1 MTIYTTKHQI
11 WETIRGLVHPK
22 ELQNATE
29 EIYTFAI
36 SCHENKNFTER
47 QAVLFT
53 KKYLAENTEESFK
66 ELWSVISMFALE
78 GVANSCVWEIVGN
91 ADDRFEM
98 KHVAMETLHAC
109 ARHYN
114 FDNNFRRVYELS
126 QEAMTAKLY
135 PEAAKLITYATTG
148 IVHEVRRA
156 MREKNPIHVPDKL
169 ATLIAMIKKITNEH
183 GADLSNEE
191 ILAILIESNVK
202 LPKSK
207 KDQLKTINNLK
218 FAAIANESLTE
229 YDLEWVLNTLE
240 SDEDIQEEFIEH
252 ETAMAISENLAK
264 ITAKVYGYE
273 SGFIMHMLHSSLE
286 LTGKAMSTYDMVDP
300 MIEFRLT
307 SHYVDCAIGSEAMAD
322 TIKMSMVK
330 NGIENAHT
338 DLNDMEAFHLNNAIM
353 RAKADK
359 ENIERGELTEEM
371 VLGTS
376 TKQGSI
382 NYKFRS
388 MYPIKPIVASEKALA
403 SHRAYCNALCNA
415 GLASF
420 ADAIKAHVIN
430 Y

>member
-11 WETIRGLVHPK
+11 WETIRSLVNPK

-91 ADDRFEM
+91 TDDRFEM

-148 IVHEVRRA
+148 IVNEVRRA

-169 ATLIAMIKKITNEH
+169 ATLIAMIKKIANDH

-229 YDLEWVLNTLE
+229 HDLEWVLDTLI
-240 SDEDIQEEFIEH
+240 SDENIEEEFIEK
-252 ETAMAISENLAK
+252 EAAISMQENLAQ
-264 ITAKVYGYE
+264 ITAAIYGYE
-273 SGFIMHMLHSSLE
+273 SGYIMGMVHSSVTA
-286 LTGKAMSTYDMVDP
+286 TGKMISTYKMENRMVN
-300 MIEFRLT
+300 FRLV
-307 SHYVDCAIGSEAMAD
+307 SHYVDCALGNEGMANN
-322 TIKMSMVK
+322 IKMAMVK
-330 NGIENAHT
+330 NGINHARY
-338 DLNDMEAFHLNNAIM
+338 DLNEMENFHLNNAIM
-353 RAKADK
+353 AANAD
-359 ENIERGELTEEM
+359 IEKIQRGEITEEM
-371 VLGTS
+371 VIG
-376 TKQGSI
+376 KHMAAGSI
-382 NYKFRS
+382 GYKMRCIC
-388 MYPIKPIVASEKALA
+388 PQKPVVASNGALA
-403 SHRAYCNALCNA
+403 QHRAYCKALHDI
-415 GLASF
+415 GLDTLAN
-420 ADAIKAHVIN
+420 AIKANVIN
-430 Y
+430 F